1 MNQFLLEA
9 ASHEQTARADASDA
23 ALVQIARNLQS
34 R

>member
-9 ASHEQTARADASDA
+9 ASQEQTGLGDASNA
-23 ALVQIARNLQS
+23 ALVQIARNLQA